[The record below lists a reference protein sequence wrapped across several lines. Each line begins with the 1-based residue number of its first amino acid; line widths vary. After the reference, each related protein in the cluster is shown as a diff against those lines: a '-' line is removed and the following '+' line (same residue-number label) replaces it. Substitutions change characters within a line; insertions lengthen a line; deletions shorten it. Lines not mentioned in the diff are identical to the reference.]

1 MLKAIKAV
9 EKKRAY
15 EEVVSQIRVLMDDGR
30 LKLGDQLPTE
40 RELSETF
47 KVSRATI
54 REAIRTLE
62 SLKLVQSRHGEG
74 TYVLSSEENL
84 VHPLAAALFD
94 EKDNIQDIFYVR
106 KAIEPHIAELAAE
119 NATPEEIVELEAII
133 NERGKSVS
141 DKNGNANT
149 DTEFHSYLARMSK
162 NSVLGRL
169 VAALSDILEQTRYEY
184 LQDEERSKKSL
195 TGHLKVFNAVKNGD
209 SAAARR
215 AMRRHLEEVESI
227 AMGKKKKG
235 GDK

>member
-1 MLKAIKAV
+1 MLKAIKAI

-15 EEVVSQIRVLMDDGR
+15 EEVVSQIRMLMEEGR
-30 LKLGDQLPTE
+30 LKMGDQLPTE

-94 EKDNIQDIFYVR
+94 EKDTIQDIFYVR
-106 KAIEPHIAELAAE
+106 KAIEPHIAELAAD
-119 NATPEEIVELEAII
+119 NATPEEIERLETII
-133 NERGKSVS
+133 NECKRSVS
-141 DKNGNANT
+141 DIDGNAKA
-149 DTEFHSYLARMSK
+149 DTEFHTHLAQMSK
-162 NSVLGRL
+162 NAVLGRL
-169 VAALSDILEQTRYEY
+169 LAALSDILEQTRYEY
-184 LQDEERSKKSL
+184 LQDEERSKQSL
-195 TGHLKVFNAVKNGD
+195 KGHLKIFNAVKNGD

-215 AMRRHLEEVESI
+215 AMRRHLEDVESI
-227 AMGKKKKG
+227 VIGKRGKHSS
-235 GDK
+235 